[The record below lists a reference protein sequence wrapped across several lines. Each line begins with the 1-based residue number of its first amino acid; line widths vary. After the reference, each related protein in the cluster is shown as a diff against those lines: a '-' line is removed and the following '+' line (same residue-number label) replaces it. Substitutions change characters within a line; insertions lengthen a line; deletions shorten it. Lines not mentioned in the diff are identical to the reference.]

1 MASITLNS
9 VSVDFPIFNLSARS
23 LKKKLLRLTTG
34 GVFGHDEKQ
43 CVVVKA
49 LDNISFQLNN
59 GDRLGLIG
67 HNGAGKSTLLR
78 ILATIYEPSRG
89 SLHYQGKI
97 SSLLDVMLG
106 INPEST
112 GYENI
117 YLRGALL
124 GLKTKEIKSKINNIA
139 DFTELGDFL
148 YMPIRTYSSGML
160 MRLAFAVAT
169 SIQPDILLMDEAI
182 GVGDKHFI
190 EKANARLQQLIEKS
204 SILVLASHSEEII
217 RKLCNKVLVLNSG
230 RIEQFGPVDEVLVRA

>member
-1 MASITLNS
+1 MTFIHLNA
-9 VSVDFPIFNLSARS
+9 VSVDFPIFNLNARS

-34 GVFGHDEKQ
+34 GTFGHDERQ
-43 CVVVKA
+43 CIVVKA
-49 LDNISFQLNN
+49 LDDISFKLEE

-78 ILATIYEPSRG
+78 VLATIYEPSRG
-89 SLHYQGKI
+89 TFSYRGKI

-117 YLRGALL
+117 YIRGALL
-124 GLKTKEIKSKINNIA
+124 GLSHKEIKIKLNDIA
-139 DFTELGDFL
+139 EFTELGDFL

-182 GVGDKHFI
+182 GVGDKNFI
-190 EKANARLQQLIEKS
+190 EKANARLQQLIEKT
-204 SILVLASHSEEII
+204 SILVLASHSDDII
-217 RKLCNKVLVLNSG
+217 RKFCNKILVLNSG
-230 RIEQFGPVDEVLVRA
+230 KMEYFGKIS

>member
-1 MASITLNS
+1 MTFIHLNA
-9 VSVDFPIFNLSARS
+9 VSVDFPIFNLNARS

-34 GVFGHDEKQ
+34 GTFGHDERQ
-43 CVVVKA
+43 CIVVKA
-49 LDNISFQLNN
+49 LDDISFKLEE

-78 ILATIYEPSRG
+78 VLATIYEPSRG
-89 SLHYQGKI
+89 TFSYRGKI
-97 SSLLDVMLG
+97 SSLLDVMLW

-117 YLRGALL
+117 YIRGALL
-124 GLKTKEIKSKINNIA
+124 GLSHKEIKIKLNDIA
-139 DFTELGDFL
+139 EFTELGDFL

-182 GVGDKHFI
+182 GVGDKNFI
-190 EKANARLQQLIEKS
+190 EKANARLQQLIEKT
-204 SILVLASHSEEII
+204 SILVLASHSDDII
-217 RKLCNKVLVLNSG
+217 RKFCNKILVLNSG
-230 RIEQFGPVDEVLVRA
+230 KMEYFGKIS